1 MNELI
6 DIFYKEIIDEIN
18 AYETSIIQKEFVNKV
33 GPLDPVQIN
42 IAKGEV
48 EALKQ
53 VEKRISTIYKKYKT
67 DLTTLSK

>member
-1 MNELI
+1 MDNII
-6 DIFYKEIIDEIN
+6 DVFYKEIKDEIKSYAN
-18 AYETSIIQKEFVNKV
+18 SIVQKEFVNKV

-53 VEKRISTIYKKYKT
+53 IDKKINNIYKKYKT
-67 DLTTLSK
+67 DLTI

>member
-1 MNELI
+1 MNDLI
-6 DIFYKEIIDEIN
+6 DIFYKDIKDMIEEY
-18 AYETSIIQKEFVNKV
+18 ATSIVNKEFVNKV

-53 VEKRISTIYKKYKT
+53 VEKRIATLYKKYKT
-67 DLTTLSK
+67 DLTR